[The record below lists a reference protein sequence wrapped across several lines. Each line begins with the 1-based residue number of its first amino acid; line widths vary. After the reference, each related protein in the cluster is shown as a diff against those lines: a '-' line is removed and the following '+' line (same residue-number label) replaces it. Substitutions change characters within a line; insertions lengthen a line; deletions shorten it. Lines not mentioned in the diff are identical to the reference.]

1 MAKLFMIIG
10 VIIFII
16 GFIMQFIPIGKLPG
30 DFVIKKGST
39 TFYFPINHPG
49 QSIIISI
56 RDWDMESLILF
67 LKSTGIIT
75 ASGKVLSTK

>member
-1 MAKLFMIIG
+1 MTGMAKLFMIIG

-39 TFYFPINHPG
+39 TFYFPIVTSIVL
-49 QSIIISI
+49 SIILT
-56 RDWDMESLILF
+56 LIF
-67 LKSTGIIT
+67 YFI
-75 ASGKVLSTK
+75 GKFR